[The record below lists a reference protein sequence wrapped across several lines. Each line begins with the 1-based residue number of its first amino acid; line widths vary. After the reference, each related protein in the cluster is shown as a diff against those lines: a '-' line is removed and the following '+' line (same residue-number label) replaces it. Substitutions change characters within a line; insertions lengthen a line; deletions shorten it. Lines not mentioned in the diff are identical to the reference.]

1 MKLAPLLSVI
11 TICKNEPFIEATC
24 QSVVSQTYQD
34 FEWIVIDGAS
44 TDNTLDTLSKYQ
56 YRINTLVSEPDSG
69 VYNAMNKG
77 IAKAKGQYLLFLNG
91 GDMLYAPDTLKNVMP
106 FLESGNADIFYGDSY
121 RLFEEEEKC
130 FIKTYPEKLVKNF
143 FLDNTLAHQSSFI
156 KREMF
161 ARFGLYRED
170 FKIVS
175 DKEKW
180 LCFMENGAKFTHLPF
195 VCSYFR
201 MNGISRLPTEL
212 LKQEKIRMLEQYFDK
227 DMLRTSDL
235 PYLKTLFDRHHRSL
249 NQTQSSNPSS
259 LRAKARSSDLHNNN
273 NAH

>member
-1 MKLAPLLSVI
+1 MPEIPLLSVI
-11 TICKNEPFIEATC
+11 TICKNEPFIETTC
-24 QSVVSQTYQD
+24 QSVMAQTYQD
-34 FEWIVIDGAS
+34 FEWLVIDGAS
-44 TDNTLDTLSKYQ
+44 TDNTLDTLSKCQ

-77 IAKAKGQYLLFLNG
+77 IAKAKGKYLLFLNG

-106 FLESGNADIFYGDSY
+106 FLESGKADIFYGDSY

-227 DMLRTSDL
+227 TMLRTSDL
-235 PYLKTLFDRHHRSL
+235 PYLKALFDSHHRSL
-249 NQTQSSNPSS
+249 NQTHSSNPSS